1 MNIVILGLFSMNV
14 QGIQG
19 SVFLMVAHA
28 LASTGLFFLIG
39 CLYDRHKNRLLN
51 YYGGLV
57 QTMPIFSSFFFFF
70 TLSNFSFPGTVN
82 FVGEIL
88 ILVGVFETNT
98 FAMFLATL
106 SSILTV
112 TYSIWLFN
120 RVVFGTMRLNYVKY
134 FTDLHFWEFEILG
147 YLTLS
152 AVFLG
157 VQPNYVLDISYF
169 SCLHLMQ
176 FFSFGCIA

>member
-1 MNIVILGLFSMNV
+1 MNIVVLGIFSMN
-14 QGIQG
+14 IQG
-19 SVFLMVAHA
+19 LQGSIFLMVGHA

-51 YYGGLV
+51 YYGGLL
-57 QTMPIFSSFFFFF
+57 QSMPIFSSFFFFF
-70 TLSNFSFPGTVN
+70 TLCNFSFPGTPN
-82 FVGEIL
+82 FMGEIL

-98 FAMFLATL
+98 FAMFWACI

-120 RVVFGTMRLNYVKY
+120 RIVFGTIRLNYIKY
-134 FTDLHFWEFEILG
+134 FTDLHLWEFEILA
-147 YLTLS
+147 YT
-152 AVFLG
+152 AVAALVVG
-157 VQPNYVLDISYF
+157 IQPNYILDISHF
-169 SCLHLMQ
+169 SCLHLIQ